1 MEPEDHLQ
9 FASEVFTAYCSRR
22 NIAVPQDFLQ
32 LAIEG
37 MVQLQATG
45 RSNILYSLAKGLGNQ
60 RSDGSDSLFPCKQL
74 VAGIVEHC
82 INFFAA
88 SNVGQVGVVY
98 VCFCVHTN
106 FTCIHVGE
114 MPEGLQ
120 TMLQSL
126 FGNCWLNLHSGP
138 MWKVV
143 DRAEQGGPT
152 SLSTSRRIV
161 DVRIGF

>member
-9 FASEVFTAYCSRR
+9 FASDVFTAYCSRR

-60 RSDGSDSLFPCKQL
+60 F
-74 VAGIVEHC
+74 VEHC
-82 INFFAA
+82 INFF
-88 SNVGQVGVVY
+88 VVY

-114 MPEGLQ
+114 IPEGLQ
-120 TMLQSL
+120 TMATITFWELLAQPS
-126 FGNCWLNLHSGP
+126 
-138 MWKVV
+138 
-143 DRAEQGGPT
+143 
-152 SLSTSRRIV
+152 
-161 DVRIGF
+161 

>member
-9 FASEVFTAYCSRR
+9 FASEGFTAYCSRR

-37 MVQLQATG
+37 TVQLQATG

-106 FTCIHVGE
+106 LTCIHVGE

-120 TMLQSL
+120 TMATIYALTFWELLAQPS
-126 FGNCWLNLHSGP
+126 
-138 MWKVV
+138 
-143 DRAEQGGPT
+143 
-152 SLSTSRRIV
+152 
-161 DVRIGF
+161 